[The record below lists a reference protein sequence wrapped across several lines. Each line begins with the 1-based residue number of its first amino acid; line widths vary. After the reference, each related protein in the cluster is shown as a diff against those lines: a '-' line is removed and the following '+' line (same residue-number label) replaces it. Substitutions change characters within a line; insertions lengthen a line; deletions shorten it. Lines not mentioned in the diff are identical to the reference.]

1 MEAEFDNGRAG
12 GSPHLYDRGI
22 GHHFFDSGVGHG
34 LARLRYWKLS
44 LTARRGEYPDF
55 VGVEFFLPV
64 LLCPPKR

>member
-1 MEAEFDNGRAG
+1 
-12 GSPHLYDRGI
+12 
-22 GHHFFDSGVGHG
+22 
-34 LARLRYWKLS
+34 LRYWKLS